1 MCQPAA
7 VKQKTL
13 LVLGAAQFLMVLD
26 TAVMNVSI
34 SQLVKDFDT
43 TVTTIQSAITL
54 YALVMAALMI
64 TGGKLG
70 DKWGRKRAFGIGMAV
85 YACGSALTAVS
96 WSVPTL
102 MLGWS
107 VIEGI
112 GAALVLPALLA
123 LVAENFTGKDRA
135 MAYGVLGGI
144 AGAGVAV
151 GPIVGGWVTT
161 YLTWRVVFAAE
172 VVIAAGILLG
182 LRWIGSA
189 ARNEHP
195 PKIDVVGSV
204 LSASGLALVVL
215 GIVQSSS
222 WGFLRPKDSPVAPF
236 GFSLSVFCVVGGL
249 ALLYAF
255 SRWERHREG
264 TGRDPLVRLDLLQV
278 TPLRAGLVTA
288 LSMQLVLMGVF
299 FANPLYLQVVQG
311 YNAFETGLR
320 MLPVSVML
328 FVASVGGSRLAG
340 RYSPRTMVRTG
351 FTTIFVAVIG
361 LLSLIDPDIATVPYM
376 VFLGV
381 LGTGIGLIASQVGN
395 VTQSSVDESARSEV
409 GGLQNTA
416 SQFGAAVGTA
426 LIGAIVIAGLSASV
440 ARIVAQNPEIS
451 APVKAQVATATA
463 SGIPFISSDQVRS
476 DVEKA
481 GVTGSEADAIVASY
495 EEGQL
500 QALKTGLLVAGLVTL
515 GALALTGPL
524 PTVPLAKADADGGDP
539 DDEPVPSTKD

>member
-1 MCQPAA
+1 M
-7 VKQKTL
+7 KQKTL

-34 SQLVKDFDT
+34 SQLVEDFDT
-43 TVTTIQSAITL
+43 TVTTIQMAITL

-70 DKWGRKRAFGIGMAV
+70 DRWGRKRAFGIGMAI
-85 YACGSALTAVS
+85 YATGSAITAVS
-96 WSVPTL
+96 WSVGSL

-123 LVAENFTGKDRA
+123 LVAENFSGKDRA

-172 VVIAAGILLG
+172 VVVAIFILLA
-182 LRWIGSA
+182 LRWVGGAERSE
-189 ARNEHP
+189 NP
-195 PKIDVVGSV
+195 PQLDVGGSV

-222 WGFLRPKDSPVAPF
+222 WGLLIPKNSPVELL
-236 GFSLSVFCVVGGL
+236 GFSLSLYCIIGGFG
-249 ALLYAF
+249 LLYAF
-255 SRWERHREG
+255 ARWERHREASG
-264 TGRDPLVRLDLLQV
+264 KDVLVNLDLLKI

-288 LSMQLVLMGVF
+288 LSTQLVLMGVF

-328 FVASVGGSRLAG
+328 FISAVGGARLAG
-340 RYSPRTMVRTG
+340 TYSPRALVRTG
-351 FTTIFVAVIG
+351 FLTIFVAIVG
-361 LLSLIDPDIATVPYM
+361 LLALIEPNISTVPYM
-376 VFLGV
+376 FFLGV
-381 LGTGIGLIASQVGN
+381 LGTGIGLITSQIGN
-395 VTQSSVDESARSEV
+395 VTQSAVNEDARSEV

-416 SQFGAAVGTA
+416 AQFGSAVGTA
-426 LIGAIVIAGLSASV
+426 LIGAIVLVGLSASIGKLV
-440 ARIVAQNPEIS
+440 AEDPAIS
-451 APVKAQVATATA
+451 APVKEQVAAATEK
-463 SGIPFISSDQVRS
+463 GIPFVSSADMAATISD
-476 DVEKA
+476 A
-481 GVTGSEADAIVASY
+481 GVTGAEADSLNSTY
-495 EEGQL
+495 ETAQL
-500 QALKTGLLVAGLVTL
+500 NALKVGLLVAGLVTL
-515 GALALTGPL
+515 GSLALTHDL
-524 PTVPLAKADADGGDP
+524 PTQPLAKLE
-539 DDEPVPSTKD
+539 DEPEPEPEPQTESTD

>member
-1 MCQPAA
+1 M
-7 VKQKTL
+7 KQKTL

-34 SQLVKDFDT
+34 SQLVEDFDT
-43 TVTTIQSAITL
+43 TVTTIQTAITL

-70 DKWGRKRAFGIGMAV
+70 DRWGRKRAFGIGMAI
-85 YACGSALTAVS
+85 YAVGSGLTAVS
-96 WSVPTL
+96 WSVGAL
-102 MLGWS
+102 MVGWS

-161 YLTWRVVFAAE
+161 YLTWRVVFGAE
-172 VVIAAGILLG
+172 VVVAVFILLA
-182 LRWIGSA
+182 LRWVGSA
-189 ARNEHP
+189 ERSTHP
-195 PKIDVVGSV
+195 PQLDVGGSV

-222 WGFLRPKDSPVAPF
+222 WGLVFPKNSPVAPL
-236 GFSLSVFCVVGGL
+236 GFSLSLYCVVGGFV
-249 ALLYAF
+249 LLYAF
-255 SRWERHREG
+255 TRWERHREAAG
-264 TGRDPLVRLDLLQV
+264 KDVLVNLDLLGV
-278 TPLRAGLVTA
+278 RPLRAGLVTA

-328 FVASVGGSRLAG
+328 FVASVGGARVAG
-340 RYSPRTMVRTG
+340 TYSPRTMVRTG
-351 FTTIFVAVIG
+351 FLTIFVAVVG
-361 LLSLIDPDIATVPYM
+361 LLSLIDPEISTVPYM

-381 LGTGIGLIASQVGN
+381 LGTGIGLISSQIGN
-395 VTQSSVDESARSEV
+395 VTQSSVSGAARSEV

-416 SQFGAAVGTA
+416 AQFGSAVGTA
-426 LIGAIVIAGLSASV
+426 LIGAIVLVGLSASV
-440 ARIVAQNPEIS
+440 GTLVAQDPAIS
-451 APVKAQVATATA
+451 TPVKEQVATATA
-463 SGIPFISSDQVRS
+463 TGIPFISADQMAAAIA
-476 DVEKA
+476 DA
-481 GVTGSEADAIVASY
+481 GVTGSEADALNSKYA
-495 EEGQL
+495 EAQL
-500 QALKTGLLVAGLVTL
+500 NALKVGLLVAGLVTL
-515 GALALTGPL
+515 GALSLTHNL
-524 PTVPLAKADADGGDP
+524 PTEPLAKLEDDP
-539 DDEPVPSTKD
+539 ELEPEPQTGSTD

>member
-1 MCQPAA
+1 MWEPSR
-7 VKQKTL
+7 VKRTTL
-13 LVLGAAQFLMVLD
+13 MVLGAAQFLMVLD

-43 TVTTIQSAITL
+43 TVTTIQTAITL

-70 DKWGRKRAFGIGMAV
+70 DRWGRKRAFGIGMAV
-85 YACGSALTAVS
+85 YAVGSGLTAVS
-96 WSVPTL
+96 WSVGAL
-102 MLGWS
+102 MVGWS

-135 MAYGVLGGI
+135 LAYGVLGGI

-161 YLTWRVVFAAE
+161 YLTWRVVFGAE
-172 VVIAAGILLG
+172 VVVAAFILVG
-182 LRWIGSA
+182 LRWVGGSA
-189 ARNEHP
+189 RTEHP
-195 PKIDVVGSV
+195 PQLDVGGSV
-204 LSASGLALVVL
+204 LSAGGLALVVL

-222 WGFLRPKDSPVAPF
+222 WGLVFPKDSPVTLL
-236 GFSLSVFCVVGGL
+236 GFSLSVYCIVGGFV
-249 ALLYAF
+249 LLWAF
-255 SRWERHREG
+255 TRWERRREA
-264 TGRDPLVRLDLLQV
+264 TGRDVLVDLDLLKI

-328 FVASVGGSRLAG
+328 FVASVGGARVAG
-340 RYSPRTMVRTG
+340 RYSPRTMVRAG
-351 FTTIFVAVIG
+351 FLTIFVAIVG
-361 LLSLIDPDIATVPYM
+361 LLAQIEPQISTVPYM

-381 LGTGIGLIASQVGN
+381 LGTGIGLISSQIGN
-395 VTQSSVDESARSEV
+395 VTQSAVSEDARSEV

-416 SQFGAAVGTA
+416 AQFGSAVGTA
-426 LIGAIVIAGLSASV
+426 LIGAIVLVGLSASV
-440 ARIVAQNPEIS
+440 GKLVAQSPEVS
-451 APVKAQVATATA
+451 DPVKQQVAVAA
-463 SGIPFISSDQVRS
+463 EKGIPFISSPQVAAAVK
-476 DVEKA
+476 DA
-481 GVTGSEADAIVASY
+481 GITGSEAAALSSSY
-495 EEGQL
+495 ETAQL
-500 QALKTGLLVAGLVTL
+500 NALKLGLLVAGLVTL
-515 GALALTGPL
+515 GALSMTHQL
-524 PTVPLAKADADGGDP
+524 PTEPLAKLE
-539 DDEPVPSTKD
+539 DEPEPEPEPDTEHTD

>member
-1 MCQPAA
+1 M
-7 VKQKTL
+7 KQKTL

-34 SQLVKDFDT
+34 SQLVEDFDT
-43 TVTTIQSAITL
+43 TVTTIQMAITL

-70 DKWGRKRAFGIGMAV
+70 DRWGRKRAFGIGMAI
-85 YACGSALTAVS
+85 YATGSAITAVS
-96 WSVPTL
+96 WSVGSL

-123 LVAENFTGKDRA
+123 LVAENFSGKDRA

-172 VVIAAGILLG
+172 VVVAIFILLA
-182 LRWIGSA
+182 LRWVGGAERSENPPQLDIG
-189 ARNEHP
+189 
-195 PKIDVVGSV
+195 GSV

-222 WGFLRPKDSPVAPF
+222 WGLLIPKNSPVELL
-236 GFSLSVFCVVGGL
+236 GFSLSLYCIIGGFG
-249 ALLYAF
+249 LLYAF
-255 SRWERHREG
+255 ARWERHREASG
-264 TGRDPLVRLDLLQV
+264 KDVLVNLDLLKI

-288 LSMQLVLMGVF
+288 LSTQLVLMGVF

-328 FVASVGGSRLAG
+328 FISAVGGAKVAG
-340 RYSPRTMVRTG
+340 KYSPRSLVRTG
-351 FTTIFVAVIG
+351 FLTIFVAIVG
-361 LLSLIDPDIATVPYM
+361 LLALIEPNISTVPYM
-376 VFLGV
+376 FFLGV
-381 LGTGIGLIASQVGN
+381 LGTGIGLITSQIGN
-395 VTQSSVDESARSEV
+395 VTQSAVNEDARSEV

-416 SQFGAAVGTA
+416 AQFGSAVGTA
-426 LIGAIVIAGLSASV
+426 LIGAIVLVGLSASIGKLV
-440 ARIVAQNPEIS
+440 AEDPAIS
-451 APVKAQVATATA
+451 APVKEQVAAATEK
-463 SGIPFISSDQVRS
+463 GIPFVSSADMAATISD
-476 DVEKA
+476 A
-481 GVTGSEADAIVASY
+481 GVTGAEADSLNSTY
-495 EEGQL
+495 ETAQL
-500 QALKTGLLVAGLVTL
+500 NALKVGLLVAGLVTL
-515 GALALTGPL
+515 GSLALTHDL
-524 PTVPLAKADADGGDP
+524 PTQPLAKLE
-539 DDEPVPSTKD
+539 DEPEPEPEPQTESTD

>member
-1 MCQPAA
+1 LCKPSQ

-34 SQLVKDFDT
+34 SQLVEDFDT
-43 TVTTIQSAITL
+43 TVTTIQMAITL

-70 DKWGRKRAFGIGMAV
+70 DRWGRKRAFGIGMAI
-85 YACGSALTAVS
+85 YATGSAITAVS
-96 WSVPTL
+96 WSVGSL

-123 LVAENFTGKDRA
+123 LVAENFSGKDRA

-172 VVIAAGILLG
+172 VVVAIFILLA
-182 LRWIGSA
+182 LRWVGGAERSENPPQLDIG
-189 ARNEHP
+189 
-195 PKIDVVGSV
+195 GSV

-222 WGFLRPKDSPVAPF
+222 WGLLIPKNSPVELL
-236 GFSLSVFCVVGGL
+236 GFSLSLYCIIGGFG
-249 ALLYAF
+249 LLYAF
-255 SRWERHREG
+255 ARWERHREASG
-264 TGRDPLVRLDLLQV
+264 KDVLVNLDLLKI

-288 LSMQLVLMGVF
+288 LSTQLVLMGVF

-328 FVASVGGSRLAG
+328 FISAVGGAKVAG
-340 RYSPRTMVRTG
+340 KYSPRSLVRTG
-351 FTTIFVAVIG
+351 FLTIFVAIVG
-361 LLSLIDPDIATVPYM
+361 LLALIEPNISTVPYM
-376 VFLGV
+376 FFLGV
-381 LGTGIGLIASQVGN
+381 LGTGIGLITSQIGN
-395 VTQSSVDESARSEV
+395 VTQSAVNEDARSEV

-416 SQFGAAVGTA
+416 AQFGSAVGTA
-426 LIGAIVIAGLSASV
+426 LIGAIVLVGLSASIGKLV
-440 ARIVAQNPEIS
+440 AEDPAIS
-451 APVKAQVATATA
+451 APVKEQVAAATEK
-463 SGIPFISSDQVRS
+463 GIPFVSSADMAATISD
-476 DVEKA
+476 A
-481 GVTGSEADAIVASY
+481 GVTGAEADSLNSTY
-495 EEGQL
+495 ETAQL
-500 QALKTGLLVAGLVTL
+500 NALKVGLLVAGLVTL
-515 GALALTGPL
+515 GSLALTHDL
-524 PTVPLAKADADGGDP
+524 PTQPLAKLE
-539 DDEPVPSTKD
+539 DEPEPEPEPQTESTD

>member
-1 MCQPAA
+1 M
-7 VKQKTL
+7 KQKTL

-34 SQLVKDFDT
+34 SQLVEDFDT
-43 TVTTIQSAITL
+43 TVTTIQTAITL

-70 DKWGRKRAFGIGMAV
+70 DRWGRKRAFGIGMAI
-85 YACGSALTAVS
+85 YAVGSGLTAVS
-96 WSVPTL
+96 WSVGAL
-102 MLGWS
+102 MVGWS

-161 YLTWRVVFAAE
+161 YLTWRVVFGAE
-172 VVIAAGILLG
+172 VVVAVFILLA
-182 LRWIGSA
+182 LRWVGSA
-189 ARNEHP
+189 ERSTHP
-195 PKIDVVGSV
+195 PQLDVGGSV

-222 WGFLRPKDSPVAPF
+222 WGLVFPKNSPVAPL
-236 GFSLSVFCVVGGL
+236 GFSLSLYCVVGGFV
-249 ALLYAF
+249 LLYAF
-255 SRWERHREG
+255 TRWERHREAAG
-264 TGRDPLVRLDLLQV
+264 KDVLVNLDLLGV
-278 TPLRAGLVTA
+278 RPLRAGLVTA

-328 FVASVGGSRLAG
+328 FVASVGGARVAG
-340 RYSPRTMVRTG
+340 TYSPRTMVRTG
-351 FTTIFVAVIG
+351 FLTIFVAVVG
-361 LLSLIDPDIATVPYM
+361 LLSLIDPEISTVPYM

-381 LGTGIGLIASQVGN
+381 LGTGIGLISSQIGN
-395 VTQSSVDESARSEV
+395 VTQSSVSGAARSEV

-416 SQFGAAVGTA
+416 AQFGSAVGTA
-426 LIGAIVIAGLSASV
+426 LIGAIVLVGLSASV
-440 ARIVAQNPEIS
+440 GTLVAQDPAIS
-451 APVKAQVATATA
+451 TPVKEQVAAATGT
-463 SGIPFISSDQVRS
+463 GIPFISADQMAAAIA
-476 DVEKA
+476 DA
-481 GVTGSEADAIVASY
+481 GVTGSEADALNSKYA
-495 EEGQL
+495 EAQL
-500 QALKTGLLVAGLVTL
+500 NALKVGLLVAGLVTL
-515 GALALTGPL
+515 GALSLTHNL
-524 PTVPLAKADADGGDP
+524 PTEPLAKLEDDP
-539 DDEPVPSTKD
+539 ELEPEPQTGSTD

>member
-1 MCQPAA
+1 M
-7 VKQKTL
+7 KQKTL

-34 SQLVKDFDT
+34 SQLVEDFDT
-43 TVTTIQSAITL
+43 TVTTIQMAITL

-70 DKWGRKRAFGIGMAV
+70 DRWGRKRAFGIGMAI
-85 YACGSALTAVS
+85 YATGSAITAVS
-96 WSVPTL
+96 WSVGAL
-102 MLGWS
+102 MVGWS

-123 LVAENFTGKDRA
+123 LVAENFAGKDRA

-161 YLTWRVVFAAE
+161 YLTWRVVFGAE
-172 VVIAAGILLG
+172 VVVAIFILLA
-182 LRWIGSA
+182 LRWVGGAERSENPPELDIG
-189 ARNEHP
+189 
-195 PKIDVVGSV
+195 GSV

-222 WGFLRPKDSPVAPF
+222 WGLIMPKNSPIELL
-236 GFSLSVFCVVGGL
+236 GFSLSLYCIIGGFG
-249 ALLYAF
+249 LLYAF
-255 SRWERHREG
+255 ARWERHREAAG
-264 TGRDPLVRLDLLQV
+264 KDVLVNLDLLKI

-288 LSMQLVLMGVF
+288 LSTQLVLMGVF

-328 FVASVGGSRLAG
+328 FISAVGGAKVAG
-340 RYSPRTMVRTG
+340 KYSPRALVRTG
-351 FTTIFVAVIG
+351 FLTIFVAIVG
-361 LLSLIDPDIATVPYM
+361 LLALIEPNISTVPYM

-381 LGTGIGLIASQVGN
+381 LGTGIGLITSQIGN
-395 VTQSSVDESARSEV
+395 VTQSAVNEDARSEV

-416 SQFGAAVGTA
+416 AQFGSAVGTA
-426 LIGAIVIAGLSASV
+426 LIGAIVLVGLSASIGTLV
-440 ARIVAQNPEIS
+440 AADPAIS
-451 APVKAQVATATA
+451 APVKEQVAAATEK
-463 SGIPFISSDQVRS
+463 GIPFVSSADMAATIA
-476 DVEKA
+476 DA
-481 GVTGSEADAIVASY
+481 GVTGAEAESLNSAY
-495 EEGQL
+495 ETAQL
-500 QALKTGLLVAGLVTL
+500 NALKVGLLVAGLVTL
-515 GALALTGPL
+515 GALSLTHGL
-524 PTVPLAKADADGGDP
+524 PTQPLAKLEEEP
-539 DDEPVPSTKD
+539 DLEDEPQTGSTD

>member
-1 MCQPAA
+1 M
-7 VKQKTL
+7 KRKTL

-34 SQLVKDFDT
+34 SQLVEDFDT
-43 TVTTIQSAITL
+43 TVTTIQTAITL

-70 DKWGRKRAFGIGMAV
+70 DRWGRKRAFGIGMAI
-85 YACGSALTAVS
+85 YAVGSGLTAVS
-96 WSVPTL
+96 WSVGAL
-102 MLGWS
+102 MVGWS
-107 VIEGI
+107 VIEGV

-161 YLTWRVVFAAE
+161 YLTWRVVFGAE
-172 VVIAAGILLG
+172 VVVAVGILLA
-182 LRWIGSA
+182 LRWVSSGP
-189 ARNEHP
+189 RHERP
-195 PKIDVVGSV
+195 PQLDVGGSV

-222 WGFLRPKDSPVAPF
+222 WGLLFPKNSPVAPL
-236 GFSLSVFCVVGGL
+236 GFSLSLYCVVGGF

-255 SRWERHREG
+255 TRWERHRESVG
-264 TGRDPLVRLDLLQV
+264 KDVLVNLDLLQV
-278 TPLRAGLVTA
+278 RPLRAGLVTA

-328 FVASVGGSRLAG
+328 FVASVGGARVSG
-340 RYSPRTMVRTG
+340 SYSPRTMVRTG
-351 FTTIFVAVIG
+351 FLTIFVAIVG
-361 LLSLIDPDIATVPYM
+361 LLSLIDPEISTLPYM

-381 LGTGIGLIASQVGN
+381 LGTGIGMISSQIGN
-395 VTQSSVDESARSEV
+395 VTQSSVSGEARSEV

-416 SQFGAAVGTA
+416 AQFGSAVGTA
-426 LIGAIVIAGLSASV
+426 LIGAIVLVGLSAS
-440 ARIVAQNPEIS
+440 IGKLVAQDPAIS
-451 APVKAQVATATA
+451 APVKAEVATATA
-463 SGIPFISSDQVRS
+463 KGIPFISADQMS
-476 DVEKA
+476 AAIADA
-481 GVTGSEADAIVASY
+481 GVAGAEADALNSSY
-495 EEGQL
+495 QEAQL
-500 QALKTGLLVAGLVTL
+500 SALKVGLLVAGLVTL
-515 GALALTGPL
+515 GALSLTHNL
-524 PTVPLAKADADGGDP
+524 PTQPLAKLE
-539 DDEPVPSTKD
+539 DEPEPDPEPQTESTD

>member
-1 MCQPAA
+1 M
-7 VKQKTL
+7 KQKTL

-43 TVTTIQSAITL
+43 TVTTIQTAITL

-70 DKWGRKRAFGIGMAV
+70 DRWGRKRAFGIGMAV
-85 YACGSALTAVS
+85 YAVGSGLTAVS
-96 WSVPTL
+96 WSVGAL

-107 VIEGI
+107 VIEGV

-123 LVAENFTGKDRA
+123 LVAENFAGKDRA

-161 YLTWRVVFAAE
+161 YLTWRVVFGAE
-172 VVIAAGILLG
+172 VVVAAFILLA
-182 LRWIGSA
+182 LRWVGSA
-189 ARNEHP
+189 PRSEHP
-195 PKIDVVGSV
+195 PELDVGGSV

-222 WGFLRPKDSPVAPF
+222 WGLVFPKNSPVTLL
-236 GFSLSVFCVVGGL
+236 GFSLSLYCIVGGF

-255 SRWERHREG
+255 TRWERRREAAG
-264 TGRDPLVRLDLLQV
+264 KDVLVNLDLLQV
-278 TPLRAGLVTA
+278 KPLRAGLVTA

-328 FVASVGGSRLAG
+328 FVASVGGARVSG

-351 FTTIFVAVIG
+351 FLTIFVAVVG
-361 LLSLIDPDIATVPYM
+361 LLSLINPEISTVPYM

-381 LGTGIGLIASQVGN
+381 LGTGIGLISSQIGN
-395 VTQSSVDESARSEV
+395 VTQSAVSGDARSEV

-416 SQFGAAVGTA
+416 AQFGSAVGTA
-426 LIGAIVIAGLSASV
+426 LIGAIVLVGLSASV
-440 ARIVAQNPEIS
+440 GKLVAQDPAIS
-451 APVKAQVATATA
+451 APVKSQVATATA
-463 SGIPFISSDQVRS
+463 KGIPFISSDQMS
-476 DVEKA
+476 AAIADA
-481 GVTGSEADAIVASY
+481 GVTGSEADALNSSY
-495 EEGQL
+495 ETAQL
-500 QALKTGLLVAGLVTL
+500 NALKVGLLVAGLVTL
-515 GALALTGPL
+515 GALSLTHNL
-524 PTVPLAKADADGGDP
+524 PTEPLAKLEDDP
-539 DDEPVPSTKD
+539 ETEPEPQTESTD